1 MTSAEQMAAQTELLE
16 NVIATAQRLIR
27 AEKDK
32 SKITPAFI
40 SAKVQLAMAMFAGD
54 SSHPVDC
61 DEAVATLIQRY
72 SHWIGSS
79 TTLKDNVG
87 HVEWL
92 TAARKRDW
100 HYWRRYSDFLE
111 SKLSDAVVEG
121 LNEATDDILGL
132 LEDPQRVD
140 PWDRRGLVVG
150 HVQSGKTSNYSG
162 LICKAADAG
171 YKIIIVLAGMHNNL
185 RSQTQ
190 MRLEESFLGY
200 ETTIDRDPGMPI
212 GVAEFGEDLKTNS
225 ATTRA
230 DNGDFSKAISKHFH
244 GISPEERP
252 WLFVVKKQKTVLTAL
267 LQWIQTRVAD
277 STDAGDGRKLVT
289 KLPLLMI
296 DDEADNASVDTGE
309 QIFNDDDM
317 PDEEHQPKTIN
328 SLIRQIL
335 HAFTRKAYVG
345 YTATPFANIF
355 IHHKGAT
362 AKEGPDVFPRSFI
375 INLAAPSN
383 YIGPVRMFG
392 TMTEN
397 GRINALPLS
406 RDFTDYYNPQAA
418 KEIYK
423 GNSVFV
429 TEYNDEK
436 LWVSKTKQDAYA
448 GIGKADRKENY
459 KFDGEKIADAGWMPP
474 RHKKTHVPTYNG
486 QEAIPPSLYE
496 AICSFVLACAVRE
509 LRGQGGEHSSMLIH
523 VTRFVDV
530 QNLVREQVEQVVRRM
545 RQKITRGNDVDSL
558 LDQLHKLWQQD
569 FLPVRER
576 VAELSTAEDR
586 PSEMPSWV
594 QILATLPD
602 VLEDIEIRS
611 INGTAKD
618 ALDYA
623 TPGAALKVIAIGGDK
638 LARGL
643 TLEGLCVSYFV
654 RTTKMYDTLMQ
665 MGRWFGYRPGYLDL
679 CRLYTSPGLVE
690 WFGHIA
696 DASEEL
702 REEFDFMA
710 SAKQTPEQY
719 GLKVMSHEVLTVTSP
734 LKMRNSET
742 LSLSYSGTRPQ
753 TILFHRDAKVQQLNL
768 EAVDAL
774 IASLGTP
781 AVDQAIKYERDGEAD
796 SWPSARLWNDVDA
809 SKLLAF
815 LGDYTTHPNA
825 ISANTAVLADFIT
838 KMVDTGQLDKWNI
851 ALLGG
856 GSGVGEAHAFPGF
869 PATEKFFMRKDDTP
883 KDPKKFTIGV
893 LTDPK
898 DEGIDLDDDAWR
910 YALTLTRE
918 AWKEDPARGRVKVP
932 TSPSG
937 KGIRKARNILGG
949 KADRGLLLLYPLS
962 PYASEDKN
970 LNQLIVPEWNKP
982 IMGFAI
988 AFPASDNPI
997 SVEYKVNLLY
1007 WMQEYGPS
1015 E

>member
-1 MTSAEQMAAQTELLE
+1 MTAAEEAAGQAELLE
-16 NVIATAQRLIR
+16 NVIATAQRLVK

-40 SAKVQLAMAMFAGD
+40 VEKVQRATEIFAGD
-54 SSHPVDC
+54 SPFAVDQAR
-61 DEAVATLIQRY
+61 AVSALIQRF
-72 SHWIGSS
+72 SHWIGKA
-79 TTLKDNVG
+79 TTLTDNAG
-87 HVEWL
+87 HFDWL

-100 HYWRRYSDFLE
+100 HYWRRYRDFQE

-121 LNEATDDILGL
+121 LDEATDDILGL
-132 LEDPQRVD
+132 LEDPRRTD
-140 PWDRRGLVVG
+140 AWDRRGLVVG

-230 DNGDFSKAISKHFH
+230 ENGDFNKGIAKHFH

-267 LQWIQTRVAD
+267 LHWIQSRVAD
-277 STDAGDGRKLVT
+277 TTDAGDGRKLVT

-309 QIFNDDDM
+309 QMFNDDGT
-317 PDEEHQPKTIN
+317 PDDEHQPKTIN
-328 SLIRQIL
+328 SLIRQVL

-362 AKEGPDVFPRSFI
+362 AKEGPDLFPRSFI

-383 YIGPVRMFG
+383 YVGPARMFG
-392 TMTEN
+392 KVTKE
-397 GRINALPLS
+397 GRKGALPLS
-406 RDFTDYYNPQAA
+406 RDVLDHYDPQV
-418 KEIYK
+418 E
-423 GNSVFV
+423 S
-429 TEYNDEK
+429 
-436 LWVSKTKQDAYA
+436 
-448 GIGKADRKENY
+448 
-459 KFDGEKIADAGWMPP
+459 GWMPP
-474 RHKKTHVPTYNG
+474 QHKKTHVPVHSG
-486 QEAIPPSLYE
+486 QEAIPPSLRA

-509 LRGQGGEHSSMLIH
+509 LRGQGAEHSSMLIH
-523 VTRFVDV
+523 VTRFVAV
-530 QNLVREQVEQVVRRM
+530 QDYVREQVEEAVRRM
-545 RQKITRGNDVDSL
+545 RQRITRGSDADEL
-558 LDQLHKLWQQD
+558 LAQLRQLWDEDFVPTRDQ
-569 FLPVRER
+569 V
-576 VAELSTAEDR
+576 VELSPMEER
-586 PSEMPSWV
+586 PPEMPEWDQV
-594 QILATLPD
+594 VAALPE
-602 VLEDIEIRS
+602 VLEDIEVRS

-679 CRLYTSPGLVE
+679 CRLYTSPDLVR

-710 SAKQTPEQY
+710 EARLTPEQY

-734 LKMRNSET
+734 LKMRNAQT
-742 LSLSYSGTRPQ
+742 LSLTYNGTRPQ
-753 TILFHRDAKVQQLNL
+753 TILFHRSAKVQEGNL
-768 EAVDAL
+768 TAADAL
-774 IASLGTP
+774 VGSLGAP
-781 AVDQAIKYERDGEAD
+781 SIQGPKYQRDGEAD
-796 SWPSARLWNDVDA
+796 SWPSARLWRDVDV
-809 SKLLAF
+809 SKVLSFLAA
-815 LGDYTTHPNA
+815 YVTHPNA
-825 ISANTAVLADFIT
+825 TSAKSPVLAEFIS
-838 KMVDTGQLDKWNI
+838 KMAETGQLKAWSV
-851 ALLGG
+851 ALLADGA
-856 GSGVGEAHAFPGF
+856 GVGEPHVFAGAIEVKLFPMRTPDDPEPPGAKD
-869 PATEKFFMRKDDTP
+869 PEKFA
-883 KDPKKFTIGV
+883 IGV
-893 LTDPK
+893 LTDPA
-898 DEGIDLDDDAWR
+898 DEGIDLGDAAWR
-910 YALTLTRE
+910 EALTLTRA
-918 AWKEDPARGRVKVP
+918 AWKPDPARGRVTLP
-932 TSPSG
+932 SIPSG
-937 KGIRKARNILGG
+937 KGIREAREKLGG
-949 KADRGLLLLYPLS
+949 EADRGLLLLYPLA
-962 PYASEDKN
+962 PYVGKAKVPEK
-970 LNQLIVPEWNKP
+970 LIVPGWERP
-982 IMGFAI
+982 IMAIAI
-988 AFPASDNPI
+988 AFPASESAI
-997 SVEYKVNLLY
+997 RVEYEVNLLY

>member
-1 MTSAEQMAAQTELLE
+1 MTVAEEAAAQAELLE
-16 NVIATAQRLIR
+16 NVIATAQRLVK

-40 SAKVQLAMAMFAGD
+40 TEKVHLAAAVFAGE
-54 SSHPVDC
+54 STHPVDH
-61 DEAVATLIQRY
+61 DKAVTVLIQRF
-72 SHWIGSS
+72 SHWIGKS
-79 TTLKDNVG
+79 TTLKDDTD
-87 HVEWL
+87 HFDWL

-100 HYWRRYSDFLE
+100 HYWRRYRDYLE
-111 SKLSDAVVEG
+111 SKLSDTVVEG
-121 LNEATDDILGL
+121 LDETTEDILGL
-132 LEDPQRVD
+132 LEDPERSD

-200 ETTIDRDPGMPI
+200 ETTVDRDPGMPI

-230 DNGDFSKAISKHFH
+230 DNGDFNKAIAKHFH

-267 LQWIQTRVAD
+267 LHWIQNRVAD
-277 STDAGDGRKLVT
+277 STDASDGRKLVT

-309 QIFNDDDM
+309 QMFNDDGT
-317 PDEEHQPKTIN
+317 PDVEHQPKTIN
-328 SLIRQIL
+328 SLIRQVL

-362 AKEGPDVFPRSFI
+362 SKEGPDLFPRSFI

-383 YIGPVRMFG
+383 YVGPTRVFG
-392 TMTEN
+392 RQTKE
-397 GRINALPLS
+397 GREGALPLS
-406 RDFTDYYNPQAA
+406 RIITDHYDPDLD
-418 KEIYK
+418 
-423 GNSVFV
+423 S
-429 TEYNDEK
+429 
-436 LWVSKTKQDAYA
+436 
-448 GIGKADRKENY
+448 
-459 KFDGEKIADAGWMPP
+459 GWMPAK
-474 RHKKTHVPTYNG
+474 HKKTHAPTHDG
-486 QEAIPPSLYE
+486 QETIPPSLRE
-496 AICSFVLACAVRE
+496 AIYAFILACAARE
-509 LRGQGGEHSSMLIH
+509 LRGQGDQHSSMLIH
-523 VTRFVDV
+523 VTRYVDV
-530 QNLVREQVEQVVRRM
+530 QKHVREQVEEAIRRM
-545 RQKITRGNDVDSL
+545 CQRITRGIGAEELLVQLRSL
-558 LDQLHKLWQQD
+558 WEKD
-569 FLPVRER
+569 FLPTHHQ
-576 VAELSTAEDR
+576 VAELSPVEERPTA
-586 PSEMPSWV
+586 MQSWNE
-594 QILATLPD
+594 ILAILPD
-602 VLEDIEIRS
+602 ILTDIEVRS

-618 ALDYA
+618 ALDYS

-679 CRLYTSPGLVE
+679 CRLYTSPDLVK
-690 WFGHIA
+690 WFSHIA

-710 SAKQTPEQY
+710 EAKLTPEQY
-719 GLKVMSHEVLTVTSP
+719 GLKVMSHEILTVTSP
-734 LKMRNSET
+734 LKMRNSQT

-753 TILFHRDAKVQQLNL
+753 TILFHRDARIQQQNL
-768 EAVDAL
+768 DATDSL
-774 IASLGTP
+774 IASLGGSWEESP
-781 AVDQAIKYERDGEAD
+781 KYTRDGEPD
-796 SWPSARLWNDVDA
+796 SWPSARLWRNVDVHNVIT
-809 SKLLAF
+809 F
-815 LGDYTTHPNA
+815 LDSYVTHPNA
-825 ISANTAVLADFIT
+825 TSAKAALLSEYIS
-838 KMVDTGQLDKWNI
+838 KMLDTGQLTKWSI

-856 GSGVGEAHAFPGF
+856 GNGEGDEHTFPGGI
-869 PATEKFFMRKDDTP
+869 PSTKYSIRKTE
-883 KDPKKFTIGV
+883 DPVDREKLDAKNFAIGV

-898 DEGIDLDDDAWR
+898 DESIDLGDDAWR
-910 YALTLTRE
+910 EALALTRA
-918 AWKEDPARGRVKVP
+918 AWKRDPARGRIEPP

-937 KGIRKARNILGG
+937 KGIREARRRMGG
-949 KADRGLLLLYPLS
+949 DANSGLLLLYPLT
-962 PYASEDKN
+962 PYYYKDKDKAPER
-970 LNQLIVPEWNKP
+970 LIVPGWSKP
-982 IMGFAI
+982 IMAFAI
-988 AFPASDNPI
+988 AFPASHKSI
-997 SVEYKVNLLY
+997 SVEYEVNLLY

>member
-1 MTSAEQMAAQTELLE
+1 MNVIEDAAVRSELLE
-16 NVIATAQRLIR
+16 NVVATAQRLVK

-32 SKITPAFI
+32 SKITPTFI
-40 SAKVQLAMAMFAGD
+40 ADKVSRATLMFAGD
-54 SSHPVDC
+54 DPHLVDQNQ
-61 DEAVATLIQRY
+61 AVAILIQRF
-72 SHWIGSS
+72 SHRIGKS
-79 TTLKDNVG
+79 TTMKNDTD

-92 TAARKRDW
+92 FASRKRDW
-100 HYWRRYSDFLE
+100 HYWRRYRDYLE
-111 SKLSDAVVEG
+111 SKLSDVVVDG
-121 LNEATDDILGL
+121 IDEATEDILKL
-132 LEDPQRVD
+132 LEDPERTE

-200 ETTIDRDPGMPI
+200 ETTVDRDPGMPI

-230 DNGDFSKAISKHFH
+230 ENGDFSKAIARHFH

-267 LQWIQTRVAD
+267 LQWIKTRVAD
-277 STDAGDGRKLVT
+277 GTDASDGRKLVT

-309 QIFNDDDM
+309 QLFNDDGT

-362 AKEGPDVFPRSFI
+362 TKEGADLFPRSFI

-383 YIGPVRMFG
+383 YVGPAKMFG
-392 TMTEN
+392 RMTAE
-397 GRINALPLS
+397 GRVGALPLA
-406 RDFTDYYNPQAA
+406 RDILDHYDPQLD
-418 KEIYK
+418 
-423 GNSVFV
+423 S
-429 TEYNDEK
+429 
-436 LWVSKTKQDAYA
+436 
-448 GIGKADRKENY
+448 
-459 KFDGEKIADAGWMPP
+459 GWMPP
-474 RHKKTHVPTYNG
+474 KHKKTHQPTYG
-486 QEAIPPSLYE
+486 GEDEIPPSLRE
-496 AICSFVLACAVRE
+496 AICSFVLACAARE
-509 LRGQGGEHSSMLIH
+509 LRGQGNQHSSMLIH

-530 QNLVREQVEQVVRRM
+530 QKHVREQVEKTVRRM
-545 RQKITRGNDVDSL
+545 RQRITRGIGAEETL
-558 LDQLHKLWQQD
+558 AELRKLWEDD
-569 FLPVRER
+569 FIPVRDQ
-576 VAELSTAEDR
+576 VAELSPEEER
-586 PSEMPSWV
+586 PRAMPAWNEV
-594 QILATLPD
+594 LAVLPD
-602 VLEDIEIRS
+602 VFEDIEVRS

-623 TPGAALKVIAIGGDK
+623 KPGAALKVIAVGGDK

-679 CRLYTSPGLVE
+679 CRLYTSPDLVT

-710 SAKQTPEQY
+710 EANLTPEQY

-734 LKMRNSET
+734 LKMRNAQT
-742 LSLSYSGTRPQ
+742 LSLTYSGTRPQ
-753 TILFHRDAKVQQLNL
+753 TILFHRDAKIQRQNL
-768 EAVDAL
+768 DATDAL
-774 IASLGTP
+774 VSSLGS
-781 AVDQAIKYERDGEAD
+781 QCQENIKYGRDGEPD
-796 SWPSARLWNDVDA
+796 SWPGSRLWRNVDA
-809 SKLLAF
+809 SKVLAF
-815 LGDYTTHPNA
+815 LGTYATHPNA
-825 ISANTAVLADFIT
+825 TSAKAAVLSEFIS
-838 KMVDTGQLDKWNI
+838 KMVETGQLAKWSV

-856 GSGVGEAHAFPGF
+856 GNGAGDEHTFPGCSPSSTYF
-869 PATEKFFMRKDDTP
+869 IRKTE
-883 KDPKKFTIGV
+883 DPEELERQDPRNFAIGV

-898 DEGIDLDDDAWR
+898 DEGIDIDDSIWRKALD
-910 YALTLTRE
+910 LTRA
-918 AWKEDPARGRVKVP
+918 AWKPEPARGRVNQP
-932 TSPSG
+932 SFPSG
-937 KGIRKARNILGG
+937 KGIRETRG
-949 KADRGLLLLYPLS
+949 KIGSDADRGLLLLYPLS
-962 PYASEDKN
+962 PYFYKDKRPER
-970 LNQLIVPEWNKP
+970 LIVPGWSKP
-982 IMGFAI
+982 IIAFAI
-988 AFPASDNPI
+988 AFPASEKAI
-997 SVEYKVNLLY
+997 KVEYEVNLLY

>member
-1 MTSAEQMAAQTELLE
+1 MNETEDAAVRSELLE
-16 NVIATAQRLIR
+16 NVVATAQRLVK

-40 SAKVQLAMAMFAGD
+40 AEKVSRATMMFAGD
-54 SSHPVDC
+54 SPYLVDQNQ
-61 DEAVATLIQRY
+61 AVAILIQRF
-72 SHWIGSS
+72 SHKIGKS
-79 TTLKDNVG
+79 TTMKNDTD

-92 TAARKRDW
+92 FASRKRDW
-100 HYWRRYSDFLE
+100 HYWRRYRDYLE
-111 SKLSDAVVEG
+111 AKLSDVVVDG
-121 LNEATDDILGL
+121 IDEATEDILKL
-132 LEDPQRVD
+132 LEDPKRTD

-200 ETTIDRDPGMPI
+200 ETTVDRDPGMPI

-230 DNGDFSKAISKHFH
+230 ENGDFSKAIAKHFH

-267 LQWIQTRVAD
+267 LQWINTRVAD
-277 STDAGDGRKLVT
+277 STDASDGRKLVT

-309 QIFNDDDM
+309 QIFKDDGT

-362 AKEGPDVFPRSFI
+362 LKEGADLFPRSFI

-383 YIGPVRMFG
+383 YVGPARMFG
-392 TMTEN
+392 RMTPE
-397 GRINALPLS
+397 GRVGALPLT
-406 RDFTDYYNPQAA
+406 RDILDHYDQQ
-418 KEIYK
+418 
-423 GNSVFV
+423 S
-429 TEYNDEK
+429 D
-436 LWVSKTKQDAYA
+436 S
-448 GIGKADRKENY
+448 
-459 KFDGEKIADAGWMPP
+459 GWMPP
-474 RHKKTHVPTYNG
+474 KHKKTHQPTYG
-486 QEAIPPSLYE
+486 GEEEIPPSLRE
-496 AICSFVLACAVRE
+496 AICSFVLACAARE
-509 LRGQGGEHSSMLIH
+509 LRGQGNQHSSMLIH

-530 QNLVREQVEQVVRRM
+530 QRHVREQVEKTVRRM
-545 RQKITRGNDVDSL
+545 RQRITRGIGAEETL
-558 LDQLHKLWQQD
+558 AQLRELWEDD
-569 FLPVRER
+569 FLPVRDQ
-576 VAELSTAEDR
+576 VAELSPEEER
-586 PSEMPSWV
+586 PQAMPAWNQV
-594 QILATLPD
+594 LAVLPD
-602 VLEDIEIRS
+602 VLEDIEVRS

-623 TPGAALKVIAIGGDK
+623 KPGAALKVIAVGGDK

-679 CRLYTSPGLVE
+679 CRLYTSPDLVR

-710 SAKQTPEQY
+710 EANLTPEQY

-734 LKMRNSET
+734 LKMRNAQT
-742 LSLSYSGTRPQ
+742 LSLTYSGTRPQ
-753 TILFHRDAKVQQLNL
+753 TILFHRDAKIQQQNL
-768 EAVDAL
+768 DATDTL
-774 IASLGTP
+774 VASLGS
-781 AVDQAIKYERDGEAD
+781 QWEENIKYERDGEPD
-796 SWPSARLWNDVDA
+796 SWPGSRLWQNVEA
-809 SKLLAF
+809 SKVLTF
-815 LGDYTTHPNA
+815 LGAYATHPNA
-825 ISANTAVLADFIT
+825 TSAKAAVLSEFIS
-838 KMVDTGQLDKWNI
+838 KMVDTGQLEKWSV

-856 GSGVGEAHAFPGF
+856 GNGAGDEHVFPGGSTSNSYF
-869 PATEKFFMRKDDTP
+869 IRKTEDPEEVERQ
-883 KDPKKFTIGV
+883 DPKNFAIGV

-898 DEGIDLDDDAWR
+898 DEGIDIDDDIWR
-910 YALTLTRE
+910 EALDLTRA
-918 AWKEDPARGRVKVP
+918 AWKPEPARGRVNQP
-932 TSPSG
+932 SFPSG
-937 KGIRKARNILGG
+937 KGIRETRGKLGG
-949 KADRGLLLLYPLS
+949 DADRGLLLLYPLS
-962 PYASEDKN
+962 PYFYKDKKAER
-970 LNQLIVPEWNKP
+970 LIVPGWSKP
-982 IMGFAI
+982 IMAFAI
-988 AFPASDNPI
+988 AFPASERAI
-997 SVEYKVNLLY
+997 KVEYEVNLLY